1 MLNKLP
7 AYWLAPMAFRSGV
20 AQAQT
25 PAPAFSAPQ
34 AAQASPPVYQPAFE
48 G

>member
-1 MLNKLP
+1 MLNNLP
-7 AYWLAPMAFRSGV
+7 ASWLALMAFRSGV

-34 AAQASPPVYQPAFE
+34 AAQASLTVYQPAFE